1 MSARVLIVED
11 EPHIVESLRFILAR
25 EGFDVSSRIDA
36 EGAMTALREAAPDVV
51 VLDAMLPGQSGFD
64 MLRTLRATVEF
75 ADLPVLMLTAK
86 GQRRDR
92 EIAMDVGADRFMS
105 KPFANA
111 EVVAAVKE
119 LAAMRRSGQ

>member
-75 ADLPVLMLTAK
+75 ADLPVLMLTPLF
-86 GQRRDR
+86 
-92 EIAMDVGADRFMS
+92 RFFS
-105 KPFANA
+105 TLTKNEACYVNN
-111 EVVAAVKE
+111 
-119 LAAMRRSGQ
+119 S